1 MKRAAQGRSGWE
13 AWRIGSDAHN
23 GDCAVI
29 SWLSVNTSCMGRAPR
44 GWCLAVA
51 AMIFMAGLAG
61 CSASLPR
68 VKVDTLSIAVST
80 QANLDTPIAVDA
92 VLVRNAQLLDALLDL
107 PSAKWF
113 AQRDQWRRD
122 HPDDLT
128 VVSYE
133 VVPGQ
138 QIAAAPFA
146 FGGQRGAGVVVFANY
161 QTPGAHRIRL
171 DTGPANALLQLG
183 DQDLSV
189 QAAR

>member
-1 MKRAAQGRSGWE
+1 MGGKRGGE
-13 AWRIGSDAHN
+13 SDAHN

-29 SWLSVNTSCMGRAPR
+29 TWLSVNSSVNTFHTSGTSHRWR
-44 GWCLAVA
+44 LAGL
-51 AMIFMAGLAG
+51 AMSALLALAG

-68 VKVDTLSIAVST
+68 VKVDTLAIAVST

-92 VLVRNAQLLDALLDL
+92 VLVRNTQLLDALLDL

-113 AQRDQWRRD
+113 SQRDQWRRD

-146 FGGQRGAGVVVFANY
+146 FGGKRGAGVVVFANY

>member
-1 MKRAAQGRSGWE
+1 M
-13 AWRIGSDAHN
+13 ITT
-23 GDCAVI
+23 
-29 SWLSVNTSCMGRAPR
+29 LSVNTPRTARTPRR
-44 GWCLAVA
+44 GWLAAFA
-51 AMIFMAGLAG
+51 ALSVWSLAG
-61 CSASLPR
+61 CSASLPK
-68 VKVDTLSIAVST
+68 VEVDTLAIAVST

-92 VLVRNAQLLDALLDL
+92 VLVRNPQLLDALLGL
-107 PSAKWF
+107 PSSKWF

-122 HPDDLT
+122 HPEDLA

-146 FGGQRGAGVVVFANY
+146 FGGKRGAGVVVFANY
-161 QTPGAHRIRL
+161 QTPGAHRVRL
-171 DTGPANALLQLG
+171 DTGPAKALLLLG

>member
-1 MKRAAQGRSGWE
+1 MARS
-13 AWRIGSDAHN
+13 
-23 GDCAVI
+23 
-29 SWLSVNTSCMGRAPR
+29 PR
-44 GWCLAVA
+44 GRRFAALVAFAVLAGFAVTA
-51 AMIFMAGLAG
+51 LVG
-61 CSASLPR
+61 CSASLPKVR
-68 VKVDTLSIAVST
+68 VDTLAIAVST

-92 VLVRNAQLLDALLDL
+92 VLVRNPQLLDALLGL
-107 PSAKWF
+107 PSSKWF

-122 HPDDLT
+122 HPDDLA

-146 FGGQRGAGVVVFANY
+146 FGGKRGAGVVVFANY
-161 QTPGAHRIRL
+161 QTPGAHRVRL
-171 DTGPANALLQLG
+171 DTGPANALLLLG

>member
-1 MKRAAQGRSGWE
+1 MARS
-13 AWRIGSDAHN
+13 
-23 GDCAVI
+23 
-29 SWLSVNTSCMGRAPR
+29 PR
-44 GWCLAVA
+44 GRRFAMLVAFAGFAVTA
-51 AMIFMAGLAG
+51 FVG
-61 CSASLPR
+61 CSASLPKVR
-68 VKVDTLSIAVST
+68 VDTLAIAVST

-92 VLVRNAQLLDALLDL
+92 VLVRNPQLLDALLGL
-107 PSAKWF
+107 PSSKWF

-122 HPDDLT
+122 HPDDLA

-146 FGGQRGAGVVVFANY
+146 FGGKRGAGVVVFANY
-161 QTPGAHRIRL
+161 QTPGAHRVRL
-171 DTGPANALLQLG
+171 DTGPANALLLLG